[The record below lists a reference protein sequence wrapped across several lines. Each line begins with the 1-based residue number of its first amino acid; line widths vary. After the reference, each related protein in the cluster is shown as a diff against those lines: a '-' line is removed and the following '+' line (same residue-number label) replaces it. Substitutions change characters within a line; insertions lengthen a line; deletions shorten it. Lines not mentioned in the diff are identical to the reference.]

1 MFAGHRNG
9 KKAGGHIST
18 HILAALDRSFRVAWP
33 QQIEAELTKA
43 AMVRF
48 DRIFRRRKM
57 EARIVMM
64 IHDALWVEPPER
76 EAEQVRHLMRKMMT
90 TAQNSRFL
98 WMWTSNDDQ

>member
-1 MFAGHRNG
+1 M
-9 KKAGGHIST
+9 T
-18 HILAALDRSFRVAWP
+18 WP
-33 QQIEAELTKA
+33 RQIEADLTKA
-43 AMVRF
+43 AMVPL

-64 IHDALWVEPPER
+64 IHDALWVETPER

-98 WMWTSNDDQ
+98 WKWTSNDDL